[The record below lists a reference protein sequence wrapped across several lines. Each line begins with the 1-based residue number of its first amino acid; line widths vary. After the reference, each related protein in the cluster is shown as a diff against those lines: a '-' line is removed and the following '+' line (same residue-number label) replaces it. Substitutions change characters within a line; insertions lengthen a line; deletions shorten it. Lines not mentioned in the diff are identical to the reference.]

1 MANNIFRKNNILIQG
16 LLGDSFEFLQRTYNQ
31 TRNVFTVASAWG
43 QILFVLENLSQ
54 LILYFI
60 EDSITELNMQEA
72 TRNYSIKS
80 LARIA
85 GYDPVRGMAAQG
97 EASVAWN
104 LREDDAGGGAV
115 ILSNNPKIQN
125 IQNGLPYTLILNS
138 PTVKVPLSR
147 GKAFNFKVVQG
158 AFSSS
163 TFTGTGQSL
172 QSFNLPSK
180 AGAYIDQ
187 FYVNVYVNG
196 TPWERYESLYDIPF
210 EGEGYLVKTGIS
222 EGIDIYFGNSN
233 FGKIPQAGSTIRVEY
248 LQTSGFSGNLQ
259 AKKDATLTYRFL
271 DSGTDLFGND
281 VNLNNYLTITGVL
294 DPSFG
299 ADPEP
304 IELTRIVAPKTSRS
318 YVFANAE
325 NYEIY
330 LQKLNIF
337 SQIQAFSTFDDE
349 YLDDDNVVY
358 IFLVPDVTIS
368 MTSNQDYF
376 DIPQDQFLLTQS
388 QKLSLLNLI
397 EDSGR
402 MIATTVVKIL
412 DPEIK
417 RFIGNVSM
425 SIFEGYDPEVLKD
438 KVRDRISEYMLNT
451 KRRDRIPKS
460 DIIAL
465 IEGIEGVDSVSFF
478 FVGEENERYHLT
490 VDNLS
495 NASQAQL
502 DREIGLDQ
510 YGDIIIGRGELILL
524 RGGWT
529 DRYGTV
535 YEEGIVSGKPSAL
548 NIAVTSI
555 NPRNFLSNLN
565 AQTKAKLMEQNNTS
579 SGSAVGRRANSGS
592 TL

>member
-1 MANNIFRKNNILIQG
+1 MANNIFRKNNILIKG

-31 TRNVFTVASAWG
+31 TRNVFTVSSAWG

-72 TRNYSIKS
+72 TRSYSIKS

-85 GYDPVRGMAAQG
+85 GYDPARGMSAQG

-115 ILSNNPKIQN
+115 ILSNNPKLQS

-138 PTVKVPLSR
+138 PSVKIPLTR
-147 GKAFNFKVVQG
+147 GRSYNFKIVQG
-158 AFSSS
+158 AFSSTS
-163 TFTGTGQSL
+163 FTGTGRSL

-196 TPWERYESLYDIPF
+196 SPWERYESLYDIPY
-210 EGEGYLVKTGIS
+210 EAEGYLVKTGIG

-233 FGKIPQAGSTIRVEY
+233 FGKIPQAGSIITVEY
-248 LQTSGFSGNLQ
+248 LQTSGFNGNLQ
-259 AKKDATLTYRFL
+259 STSDSTLTYRFL

-281 VNLNNYLTITGVL
+281 VNLNNFLNVRGVL

-304 IELTRIVAPKTSRS
+304 VELTKLVAPKTSRAF
-318 YVFANAE
+318 VFANAE

-376 DIPQDQFLLTQS
+376 NIPQDQFLLTQS
-388 QKLSLLNLI
+388 QKLALLNLI

-412 DPEIK
+412 DSEIK
-417 RFIGNVSM
+417 RYVGNVSM

-438 KVRDRISEYMLNT
+438 IVRERISDYMLNM

-460 DIIAL
+460 DIIAI
-465 IEGIEGVDSVSFF
+465 IEGIDGVDSVAFS
-478 FVGEENERYHLT
+478 FVGEANERYHET

-495 NASQAQL
+495 NASSAQL
-502 DREIGLDQ
+502 DRQIGLDDF
-510 YGDIIIGRGELILL
+510 GDIIIGRGELILM
-524 RGGWT
+524 RGGWS
-529 DRYGTV
+529 DRYGNT
-535 YEEGIVSGKPSAL
+535 YEEGIVQGKPSAL
-548 NIAVTSI
+548 NISITSV
-555 NPRNFLSNLN
+555 NPRSFLNELN
-565 AQTKAKLMEQNNTS
+565 AKAKENLVNRDRNS
-579 SGSAVGRRANSGS
+579 VSGSRSNAVSSMR
-592 TL
+592 